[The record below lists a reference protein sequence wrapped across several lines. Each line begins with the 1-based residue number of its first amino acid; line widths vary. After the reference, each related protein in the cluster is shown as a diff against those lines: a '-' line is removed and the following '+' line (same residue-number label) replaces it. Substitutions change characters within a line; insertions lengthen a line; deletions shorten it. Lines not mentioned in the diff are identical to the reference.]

1 MLNDARTQ
9 GVGGA
14 SVSSAFQQ
22 TPQLSPWHYSAFACR
37 QWPITQGYLR
47 RRRAV
52 LRYSTAKTDP
62 QSVWLQQLIARRGH
76 NCAAVALANASASW
90 FPIRDPWLAPLSPKR
105 AARSSAGSRA
115 TLSIDFNRRRV
126 GDRGQRRPYPG
137 RRLARCGCESPSCRW
152 PTSRQAMGRNLCNVG
167 GTHRS
172 DMA

>member
-76 NCAAVALANASASW
+76 NCAAVALANTSASW
-90 FPIRDPWLAPLSPKR
+90 CPIRDPWVG
-105 AARSSAGSRA
+105 AALTKKGCPIFCGKSGNLIHRFQPTPFMRHWHAHGLKPHIDISDPDDCTGDSQAFVEGCQESA
-115 TLSIDFNRRRV
+115 
-126 GDRGQRRPYPG
+126 
-137 RRLARCGCESPSCRW
+137 
-152 PTSRQAMGRNLCNVG
+152 
-167 GTHRS
+167 
-172 DMA
+172 